1 MDVAEVII
9 YVILTFIL
17 FILVGVII
25 WVIYDYYKYK
35 DEQEIKLTNTFTK
48 YKETD
53 DSLTKDIKSSSNV
66 LYTYSSNIDLN
77 SSNYIKGINLA
88 TSNYIIE
95 SDKNYA
101 NDTSN
106 YILDS
111 RNKYTNNTS
120 NFNNNLSKYFK
131 FGTDDAGIGGF
142 NNKLYEYTTW
152 DPNKDG
158 KLELINETTA
168 VAGLRLKTTDSKGL
182 NICDVKGENC
192 YNLYINNSNLH
203 IISPT
208 GGDIKWGGSES
219 VDSFIKKSE
228 SPNTVTTDLT
238 AEQINTVNAF
248 ADTAKSDAIYASTGR
263 DGADD
268 FVATL
273 KIKTIEAATKP
284 PTFTK
289 DKLLVLTQMAS
300 ATATKA
306 NIASTNAIKAANAEG
321 VTSVKKRETLD
332 AANDAMYS
340 ARWLNDTI
348 MVVHKFINLN
358 TKPKFPYK
366 TTI

>member
-1 MDVAEVII
+1 MEVAEVII

-25 WVIYDYYKYK
+25 WVVYDYYKYK

-77 SSNYIKGINLA
+77 TSNYIKGINLA

-101 NDTSN
+101 NNTSN

-168 VAGLRLKTTDSKGL
+168 AAGLRLKTTDVNGL

-203 IISPT
+203 IKAPT

-219 VDSFIKKSE
+219 VDSFVKKSD
-228 SPNTVTTDLT
+228 SPVVTLDDAVVTAVNLT
-238 AEQINTVNAF
+238 ATNATTAAVAAATDADTKTTAANTATATANTARATRTGITQAIRTATSRAATNASLSAIQANNSSISAVMSADAEGVNMNTKNLALAAAVKANNSAKLASVAAVNAF
-248 ADTAKSDAIYASTGR
+248 TA
-263 DGADD
+263 
-268 FVATL
+268 
-273 KIKTIEAATKP
+273 
-284 PTFTK
+284 
-289 DKLLVLTQMAS
+289 
-300 ATATKA
+300 
-306 NIASTNAIKAANAEG
+306 
-321 VTSVKKRETLD
+321 
-332 AANDAMYS
+332 AM
-340 ARWLNDTI
+340 
-348 MVVHKFINLN
+348 
-358 TKPKFPYK
+358 
-366 TTI
+366 